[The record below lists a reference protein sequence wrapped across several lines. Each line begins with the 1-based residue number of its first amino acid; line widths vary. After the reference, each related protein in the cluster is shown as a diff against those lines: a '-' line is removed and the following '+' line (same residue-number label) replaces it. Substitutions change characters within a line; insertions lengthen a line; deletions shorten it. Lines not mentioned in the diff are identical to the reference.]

1 MGLGEGEKESSRQ
14 FPLPLGGEGWQAQCM
29 AQGQSV
35 KGVGH
40 RGHRNVSAPPGS
52 SSLPLGVSWELPL
65 AGLVG
70 QVLCLS
76 VSFVSLSLSALGRL
90 RTALASNLQGA
101 LFLLP
106 SLESGPE
113 LLLLSA
119 HEGDTYLA
127 PTQWMFRS

>member
-35 KGVGH
+35 KGVGL
-40 RGHRNVSAPPGS
+40 RGHRNVSSPPVS
-52 SSLPLGVSWELPL
+52 SSLPLWGSAANSHWLGWW
-65 AGLVG
+65 AR
-70 QVLCLS
+70 LS

-90 RTALASNLQGA
+90 RTALASNPQGA

-119 HEGDTYLA
+119 HEGDT
-127 PTQWMFRS
+127 